1 MNHKVLK
8 NKIKFSEITSEIK
21 KITGN
26 HIILKVRLYSCVSKT
41 NPRLKLVCAILSV
54 IRINQIDNILH
65 HTNKIAV
72 FYIVVVLHETKGKY
86 RCLNVTLRT

>member
-26 HIILKVRLYSCVSKT
+26 HIILKVRLYSCVSKI
-41 NPRLKLVCAILSV
+41 NSKLKLVCAILIV